1 VLLLNKYKNERIGAL
16 MFKLGVCQGSFEGSV
31 TPQNFLEFNFDLR
44 DTPQIKID
52 RPLVAMLTKLKLKG

>member
-1 VLLLNKYKNERIGAL
+1 
-16 MFKLGVCQGSFEGSV
+16 M

-52 RPLVAMLTKLKLKG
+52 RPPGFSDAFHASRTDES

>member
-1 VLLLNKYKNERIGAL
+1 